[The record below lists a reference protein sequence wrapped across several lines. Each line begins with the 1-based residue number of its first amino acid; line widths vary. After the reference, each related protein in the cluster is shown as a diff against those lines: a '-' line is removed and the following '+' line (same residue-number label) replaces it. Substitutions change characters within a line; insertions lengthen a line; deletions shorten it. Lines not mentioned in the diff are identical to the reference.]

1 MKPESM
7 IQIKGKIVSTLV
19 KSICCD
25 LRHVHTS
32 LPRLLNVWFD
42 LGTELHKLLQEQSQ
56 LNQKRRQSKGDDPYK
71 ALLLMKIKTI
81 EGVLKRLTDEE
92 IAKLIIEAPSYIM
105 FNVFDQIQGR
115 LLHPN
120 EGIRLRLRHI
130 LIQLILD
137 YPQQAMWMLMR
148 SIHSRNKQRKNFL
161 EEILKKAKNRL
172 SYGKP
177 ESGKVEIKFIDDI
190 LMVAKE
196 LNDLCIRGVKGVQIV
211 SLQKIAPNLHK
222 LVNQQDNLSK
232 ILVPFQAFTNLTMPT
247 AGCSAKEHN
256 PFGDEKKFVY
266 FRKIDDKVEVLSSLQ
281 RPKKITVK
289 GTDGKQYI
297 ILCKANDDLR
307 KDSSLLQFN
316 NLLNQFFTRD
326 AETRKRQLRIKT
338 YFVVALSDNTGL
350 IEWIPKLKAYKSII
364 EGQYRINGGYGD
376 LQDPPKKLLNFE
388 GKSLR
393 HKIDIFK
400 NEVLPKFVPPVF
412 AQWYIENYSD
422 PLSWFLARMAFART
436 SAVFSITGY
445 LFGLGDRHGENILI
459 CDETGEAVH
468 VDLNCLFN
476 RGEDFKVP
484 EKVPFRLT
492 HNMINAMGPT
502 GFDGPFRKA
511 CEHTLRVIRNNKES
525 LLNFVTPIY
534 YDHLMEWYSTNIELS
549 QFQGMKEECISKQ
562 VFFS

>member
-1 MKPESM
+1 M
-7 IQIKGKIVSTLV
+7 IQW
-19 KSICCD
+19 KS
-25 LRHVHTS
+25 
-32 LPRLLNVWFD
+32 
-42 LGTELHKLLQEQSQ
+42 
-56 LNQKRRQSKGDDPYK
+56 
-71 ALLLMKIKTI
+71 M
-81 EGVLKRLTDEE
+81 
-92 IAKLIIEAPSYIM
+92 
-105 FNVFDQIQGR
+105 
-115 LLHPN
+115 
-120 EGIRLRLRHI
+120 GI
-130 LIQLILD
+130 
-137 YPQQAMWMLMR
+137 W
-148 SIHSRNKQRKNFL
+148 
-161 EEILKKAKNRL
+161 
-172 SYGKP
+172 
-177 ESGKVEIKFIDDI
+177 
-190 LMVAKE
+190 
-196 LNDLCIRGVKGVQIV
+196 
-211 SLQKIAPNLHK
+211 
-222 LVNQQDNLSK
+222 
-232 ILVPFQAFTNLTMPT
+232 
-247 AGCSAKEHN
+247 
-256 PFGDEKKFVY
+256 FGDEKKFVY

-376 LQDPPKKLLNFE
+376 LQDPPKKLLYFE